1 MNQMKR
7 ILASLLAVSMLAF
20 ASGCGGSSSAP
31 ASSAPASS
39 APASS
44 APASSEAP
52 AQSQSAES
60 TPAPSEVASATPE
73 RSEGSAWF
81 GASSDPLP
89 AIAVEDLKVGVIHI
103 TDPAEGSGYTYTHDQ
118 GIVGMQENIGLKPE
132 QIIRKNN
139 VNDQDASA
147 IETAILECIEEGC
160 QVIFATSWGYMDTCE
175 AIAEEYPEV
184 ILSHGTGYK
193 SNGANFNNYF
203 GRIYQARYLTGIA
216 AGLKTKTNKIG
227 YVAAQNSENSEVT
240 GGCDAFA
247 MGVYSVNPDA
257 EVYVK
262 VTGSWFDPEGEKQAA
277 EALIAEGCDVIG
289 QHCDTP
295 NPQLAAEEKGVWGV
309 GYNSDMSKDA
319 PKAVLTSTVWDWSAY
334 YTAAVQRVIAG
345 EWNGQNYFGGM
356 ADGLVAY
363 SPLSDLC
370 EEGTAEAIDAVQQ
383 KIMSGEWDVFTG
395 PIEDNQG
402 NVVCAEGEKL
412 DDATITGGINWY
424 FKNVTVK

>member
-20 ASGCGGSSSAP
+20 ASGCGGS
-31 ASSAPASS
+31 SSAPASS

-370 EEGTAEAIDAVQQ
+370 EEGTAEAIEAAQQ
-383 KIMSGEWDVFTG
+383 KITSGEWDVFTG